1 MPRPIQLGK
10 TNLAILAG
18 DEDVRAWDD
27 EELLRGQRRDR
38 NGKWG
43 GRPPKVVPK
52 VVHDELVRRKLRK
65 AYELLAD
72 SVEAAVRVLVEIA
85 TDDQADP
92 AVRVKAA
99 TTILDKALPPK
110 PVDVHL
116 THEPKWQVA
125 LEGGIRSVGELGRTI
140 DATARDDEHDPD
152 DSDTS

>member
-1 MPRPIQLGK
+1 MAKIRVGGA
-10 TNLAILAG
+10 TARILAG

-27 EELLRGQRRDR
+27 EELLRGHRRDK
-38 NGKWG
+38 NGTWV

-52 VVHDELVRRKLRK
+52 MVHDELVRRKLRK

-85 TDDQADP
+85 TDPQAEP

-116 THEPKWQVA
+116 THEPKWQLA
-125 LEGGIRSVGELGRTI
+125 LEGGIRSVGSVGRTI
-140 DATARDDEHDPD
+140 DATAHDDEHDPD